1 MCGVRKRMCAGNLP
15 TKTKLGSRPARLTS
29 AVCRRTISSQTSTPA
44 CFPVADS
51 ARRAMANRSVFTA
64 RFAPARTLA
73 GSRLEFKTM
82 LGQLVVV
89 LSSIDRFDIPSLT
102 SHVLQLF
109 FSLFCRGAS
118 GQRAAERRALAQT
131 AKRARQYGVE
141 SAPAT
146 GVRST
151 SAWGEEG
158 VAFMLSTAKGVCYQ
172 PTKD

>member
-1 MCGVRKRMCAGNLP
+1 
-15 TKTKLGSRPARLTS
+15 
-29 AVCRRTISSQTSTPA
+29 
-44 CFPVADS
+44 
-51 ARRAMANRSVFTA
+51 
-64 RFAPARTLA
+64 
-73 GSRLEFKTM
+73 M

-89 LSSIDRFDIPSLT
+89 LSSIDRFDIPFP
-102 SHVLQLF
+102 HVSRLATF
-109 FSLFCRGAS
+109 FFFILS
-118 GQRAAERRALAQT
+118 GSERAAGSAVAERRALAQT

>member
-1 MCGVRKRMCAGNLP
+1 
-15 TKTKLGSRPARLTS
+15 
-29 AVCRRTISSQTSTPA
+29 
-44 CFPVADS
+44 
-51 ARRAMANRSVFTA
+51 
-64 RFAPARTLA
+64 
-73 GSRLEFKTM
+73 M

-89 LSSIDRFDIPSLT
+89 LSSIDRFDKHSLPSRLT
-102 SHVLQLF
+102 SCNF
-109 FSLFCRGAS
+109 FFLYFVGERAGS
-118 GQRAAERRALAQT
+118 GQRAAAERRALAQT